1 MKHLVL
7 VCALLV
13 VLTGCAVGP
22 LISEPD
28 AKALVERGALLVD
41 VRTPEEFG
49 SGHLVGARN
58 IPLHELEARKDELPR
73 NTDIVLYCRSGAR
86 SSRARA
92 MLRAAGFSRVH
103 NLGAMS
109 NWR

>member
-7 VCALLV
+7 VCALGLFAG
-13 VLTGCAVGP
+13 GCAIGP

-28 AKALVERGALLVD
+28 AKALVARGAMLID
-41 VRTPEEFG
+41 VRTPEEYG

-58 IPLHELEARKDELPR
+58 IPLHELELRKDELPR
-73 NTDIVLYCRSGAR
+73 DVDLVLYCRSGAR

-92 MLRAAGFSRVH
+92 MLRAAGFTRVH
-103 NLGAMS
+103 NLGAME
-109 NWR
+109 NWK

>member
-1 MKHLVL
+1 MKQLLLVS
-7 VCALLV
+7 ALLL

-28 AKALVERGALLVD
+28 AKALVGRGALLID
-41 VRTPEEFG
+41 VRTPEEYG

-58 IPLHELEARKDELPR
+58 IPLHELEVQKDGLPR
-73 NTDIVLYCRSGAR
+73 NTDIVLYCRSGSR
-86 SSRARA
+86 SARARA

-109 NWR
+109 NWK